1 MNIKVLVL
9 GATGSG
15 KSSSICQIPEYEISG
30 LPPDSTFIIACKKK
44 ELPVRGWM
52 RNYKAVPPGVQP
64 TDGNYRQSSE
74 ASVIANVINHV
85 SSSRPD
91 INTIVLDDANY
102 IMQDKYMNNKSTGY
116 KIFSDI
122 GNDMAMVFR
131 AIEDSSK
138 DIVVFMH
145 YEVVDENYQVTYKAK
160 TVGKM
165 VDNYLTIEGMFSN
178 VLFAKQIADQSTM
191 EVQKVFAT
199 NYDGQFPAKTPVGAF
214 PETYIKNDMGYV
226 LRTLHAYFMGD
237 EPASAQPEIITNQA
251 TPQNNE

>member
-15 KSSSICQIPEYEISG
+15 KSSSICQIPEYEIAG

-52 RNYKAVPPGVQP
+52 RNYTHVPNPDVSP
-64 TDGNYRQSSE
+64 PSTGNYRQTNE
-74 ASVIANVINHV
+74 AARIAGAIDYV
-85 SSSRPD
+85 SQNRPD
-91 INTIVLDDANY
+91 IDTIVLDDTNY
-102 IMQDKYMNNKSTGY
+102 IMQDKYMNNKSSGF
-116 KIFSDI
+116 KIFTEI
-122 GNDMAMVFR
+122 GNDMALVFK
-131 AIEDSSK
+131 AIEKSEK

-145 YEVVDENYQVTYKAK
+145 YEAVDENYQMTYKAK

-178 VLFAKQIADQSTM
+178 VLFAKQVADQAAMTI
-191 EVQKVFAT
+191 QKVFVT

-214 PETYIKNDMGYV
+214 PEVYIKNDMGNV
-226 LRTLHAYFMGD
+226 FTTLREYFFDGAVPVD
-237 EPASAQPEIITNQA
+237 TQVTTNQA
-251 TPQNNE
+251 SLQS